1 MSYFY
6 QLFLYACTF
15 SPPTSPLFFFL
26 SCFYFRRRKPKLC
39 FAIKKKLQECVSSEL
54 TLCTSDCMGWREGAC
69 ASPPPEPICPP
80 EKLHSIFS
88 DREKKERKKKLT
100 FNLRGAG
107 GKKRTQEEK
116 RKRTMWPLFRAH
128 VLRGAF

>member
-6 QLFLYACTF
+6 QLFLYLF
-15 SPPTSPLFFFL
+15 PFPLPPLFFFL

-80 EKLHSIFS
+80 EKVHSIFS
-88 DREKKERKKKLT
+88 DREKKKKGKKKVDIQSE
-100 FNLRGAG
+100 GAG